1 MSGREAAK
9 SAIKKRS
16 SGTTTKAKGNTNEDL
31 KFFSGESAGFHLHPK
46 TVLLISIVYMGV
58 VVMLHIIE
66 KLRTP
71 KETA

>member
-9 SAIKKRS
+9 SAVKKRS
-16 SGTTTKAKGNTNEDL
+16 TASSSKNQGNTNEDL
-31 KFFSGESAGFHLHPK
+31 KFFSGESAGFYLHPK

-58 VVMLHIIE
+58 VVMLHIID

-71 KETA
+71 NETA